1 MKKNLLPM
9 IVMLVSCAG
18 LFTACSESDNPVIP
32 EGTIVIN
39 SANFPDDIL
48 RNDLLESVY
57 GQDGV
62 LTEQEIMSIFYIDVH
77 DMGIKSLKGIEFFTS
92 VKNLDCSGNEL
103 EELNLSK
110 NIALKGLK
118 CQNNALTSLNV
129 SNNPA
134 LYYLDCSENKL
145 TSLDVSNNPA
155 LTEFICNN
163 NLLTSLDVSKNTEL
177 YGIDCSYNLLTSLDF
192 SNNTALQFLHCYMNQ
207 LTSIN
212 VSNNTELKYLFC
224 HMNQLT
230 SIDVSNNTELQWLSC
245 FTNKL
250 TSLDVSNN
258 VALVLVYC
266 YDNMISGANMD
277 GFINSLP
284 QNTSS
289 GSHSFVIFAATAPSE
304 GNVCTK
310 AQVAAAKAKG
320 WEAFYYDGENWI
332 VYEGSE

>member
-1 MKKNLLPM
+1 MKKNLFPL

-62 LTEQEIMSIFYIDVH
+62 LTEQEIMSIFQIDVH

-118 CQNNALTSLNV
+118 CQNNALTSL
-129 SNNPA
+129 
-134 LYYLDCSENKL
+134 
-145 TSLDVSNNPA
+145 DVSNNPA

-163 NLLTSLDVSKNTEL
+163 NLLTSLDVSKNTVL
-177 YGIDCSYNLLTSLDF
+177 YGIDCSNNLLTSLDF

-224 HMNQLT
+224 NNNQLTSIDISNNTELQYLFCHMNQLT
-230 SIDVSNNTELQWLSC
+230 SIDISNNTELQWLSC
-245 FTNKL
+245 YTNKL

-258 VALVLVYC
+258 VALQLVYC
-266 YDNMISGANMD
+266 HDNMISGANMD
-277 GFINSLP
+277 AFINSLP

-289 GSHSFVIFAATAPSE
+289 DYYSFVVFDATAPSE

-320 WEAFYYDGENWI
+320 WEAYYNDWK